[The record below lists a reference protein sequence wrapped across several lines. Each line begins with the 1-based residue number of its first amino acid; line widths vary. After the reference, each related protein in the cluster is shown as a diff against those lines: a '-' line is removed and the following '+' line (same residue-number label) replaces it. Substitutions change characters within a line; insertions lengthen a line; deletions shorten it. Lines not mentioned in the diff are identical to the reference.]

1 MVDEETVQKKPK
13 VKCKFCGQEVDE
25 EKIVYG
31 KTKRMTICED
41 CLDICQHIIED
52 RKISDTLTMEN
63 VLRPKELKE
72 KLDEYIIGQDNAKK
86 IISVAVY
93 NHYKRI
99 FKLKNSNIQKSNI
112 CLIGS
117 SGSGKTLIAKTIAK
131 LLDVP
136 ITIADATTLTSAG

>member
-1 MVDEETVQKKPK
+1 
-13 VKCKFCGQEVDE
+13 
-25 EKIVYG
+25 
-31 KTKRMTICED
+31 MTICED

-52 RKISDTLTMEN
+52 RKVSDKPTMEN

-93 NHYKRI
+93 NHYKRV